1 MKLTLG
7 LLAASLTITSSG
19 FASDIFVREARGQ
32 LTRRQVTE
40 VTSLVRD
47 AVRKMPEHTLVRRD
61 RDADFILQPSV
72 IQRGDELV
80 LRVEKQKRGEI
91 LSMSEETIN
100 SVSSSRDRALAVTE
114 TALQDSSYGTIAN
127 ASDDNG
133 TASATTSSVDD
144 SASNLE
150 PSSGPLNVG
159 RTQTVRT
166 QTQSNTSTYQTTS
179 PDSTARSGGADASV
193 GELTAASPRMM
204 NPDRAGQ
211 IQLGVGPSFAI
222 NMKEDSLMYDLI
234 AAYALDFNDNFVGKI
249 FGDFNLGTGSS
260 TTRFINLGV
269 AGEYFPTRELLTFGK
284 PYLGADLG
292 FAFARDAL
300 GRTGDNL
307 AGGLAAGFKFQA
319 ADINWDV
326 NAHYDL
332 LLAQVADET
341 PSVFGI
347 RVALGF

>member
-7 LLAASLTITSSG
+7 LLASALTITSSA
-19 FASDIFVREARGQ
+19 FASDVFVKDARGN

-47 AVRKMPEHTLVRRD
+47 AVKKMPEHTLVRRD

-80 LRVEKQKRGEI
+80 LRVEKQKGGEI
-91 LSMSEETIN
+91 LAMSEEPIN
-100 SVSSSRDRALAVTE
+100 SVSASRDRAMAVTE
-114 TALQDSSYGTIAN
+114 TALQDTTN
-127 ASDDNG
+127 ATTYATDEDGNG
-133 TASATTSSVDD
+133 TRSASTSSAMDRD
-144 SASNLE
+144 EEANLQQ
-150 PSSGPLNVG
+150 SSGPVEV
-159 RTQTVRT
+159 RRAQTVQPMT
-166 QTQSNTSTYQTTS
+166 AQATGQGAAVDTNTRSSSS
-179 PDSTARSGGADASV
+179 PSV
-193 GELTAASPRMM
+193 GELTAASPRMASA
-204 NPDRAGQ
+204 DRAGQ

-222 NMKEDSLMYDLI
+222 NMKEDSLLYDLL
-234 AAYALDFNDNFVGKI
+234 AAYAVDFSDNFVGKV
-249 FGDFNLGTGSS
+249 FGDFNLATGSS
-260 TTRFINLGV
+260 PTRFINLGI
-269 AGEYFPTRELLTFGK
+269 AGEYYPTKELLTFGK

-292 FAFARDAL
+292 YAFTRDAL
-300 GRTGDNL
+300 SRSGDNV
-307 AGGLAAGFKFQA
+307 ATGVAAGFKFQA

-332 LLAQVADET
+332 LLAKVADET